1 VKRLLK
7 LLASLAVTLVF
18 GWWAFRDTR
27 WTEQWASLRS
37 ANYLWVLPYLGILLL
52 IHLTRTARW
61 GALLASQERVRFRA
75 LNDASAIGFMMLLV
89 LPFRLGEFAR
99 PFLIAQRSS
108 IRRSAAMT
116 TVVLERIADGV
127 FVSLLL
133 RGLLFFV
140 HPDPEKAVVARA
152 GANLMFL
159 IFFGGFLVLL
169 LAAWQHDPAVA
180 LLRATVGRMSPRLGE
195 RVAGVVDSFV
205 SALKQAHRPAELM
218 AFVGWTILYWALN
231 GFGMWVLM
239 RAFPFHLDLRQAYVV
254 MCLVVVG
261 VMIPA
266 APGNVGTFQAFVKI
280 GLALFLPAAVV
291 NGPGLAYAN
300 VLWLCQVAQQIGLGL
315 LFLSIDQLS
324 FRDLAG
330 RLDQEEN
337 VASTAG

>member
-1 VKRLLK
+1 MKRLLK
-7 LLASLAVTLVF
+7 FLASLGVTLVF
-18 GWWAFRDTR
+18 GWWAFRDTH
-27 WTEQWASLRS
+27 WAEQWASLRS
-37 ANYLWVLPYLGILLL
+37 ANYVWVLPYLVILLL
-52 IHLTRTARW
+52 IHLCRTVRW
-61 GALLASQERVRFRA
+61 GSLLASQEHVRFRA

-99 PFLIAQRSS
+99 PFLIAQRSN

-127 FVSLLL
+127 FVALLL

-140 HPDPEKAVVARA
+140 HGETTPVRLARY
-152 GANLMFL
+152 GANAMFL
-159 IFFGGFLVLL
+159 IFFGGFLFLL
-169 LAAWQHDPAVA
+169 FAAWHHDRAVA
-180 LLRATVGRMSPRLGE
+180 LVRGTLGRVSPSLGE
-195 RVAGVVDSFV
+195 RASNVVDSFV
-205 SALKQAHRPAELM
+205 GALKQRHRPAELA
-218 AFVGWTILYWALN
+218 AFISWTLLYWGLN

-239 RAFPFHLDLRQAYVV
+239 RAFPFQLSLFHSYVA

-266 APGNVGTFQAFVKI
+266 APGMVGTFQAAVKL
-280 GLALFLPAAVV
+280 GLSIFLPASVV

-300 VLWLCQVAQQIGLGL
+300 VLWLCQTAQQIGLGL

-330 RLDQEEN
+330 RLEREEDA
-337 VASTAG
+337 ASTTG